1 MPRPLYKSFLLMTRT
16 LHIYLT
22 MLVLVL
28 LIFFS
33 VTGFFLN
40 HPDWFNLDDPVMR
53 DSSAVIPTSLAADRS
68 PDHKLAVVEYLRTHN
83 SARGELTSY
92 DEQDEETRIQFTG
105 VGRKIEFAIN
115 AADGHT
121 QIHEEIRNTLALVSD
136 LHKGTGSGFAW
147 RRFIDA
153 TSIVLCFASLSG
165 LILWTALPKRRT
177 LGLVALTI
185 SISLCLAC
193 YFWLVP

>member
-1 MPRPLYKSFLLMTRT
+1 MPRPLYKSFLLLTRT

-40 HPDWFNLDDPVMR
+40 HPEWFSLKDPVIR
-53 DSSAVIPTSLAADRS
+53 DYTAEIPTPLAADRS
-68 PDHKLAVVEYLRTHN
+68 PDHKLTLVEHLRTHN
-83 SARGELTSY
+83 GARGELTSY

-105 VGRKIEFAIN
+105 PGRKIEFAIT
-115 AADGHT
+115 AADGSV
-121 QIHEEIRNTLALVSD
+121 QIHEELHNTLALLSD
-136 LHKGTGSGFAW
+136 LHKGTYSGFAW

-177 LGLVALTI
+177 LGLIALTL